1 MRIRHV
7 HAVRRCGEAFAEEAA
22 HGREGQL
29 ALLFAEGV
37 VIEARQDV
45 ALFDVAAEVVIEVVL
60 RFVVH
65 HPVVAGDKELQRRG
79 DGLGISDDAV
89 GGVVEAEQDTH
100 RDGAND
106 QRVAV
111 EIVLPRLVVG
121 EIVRLDVAVDEEV
134 AAQFVEQA
142 QAATRER
149 NIKLDLERRRSEHG
163 AAHRR
168 SVVVQPC
175 GDLHRTNALRDD
187 SDVFQP
193 DAVFALNVLHEV
205 LNIGDGAG
213 DARRIPTRARA
224 VAVPARVPGEIGKV
238 VETKLVG
245 DKHQATGMLVPP
257 VEKDDSL
264 VRAAVF
270 GGTVAVEKS
279 RTVAGSESLLL
290 FVHGDSLLRGEK
302 RRGL

>member
-1 MRIRHV
+1 MRTRHV
-7 HAVRRCGEAFAEEAA
+7 HAVRRCSEAFAQEAA

-29 ALLFAEGV
+29 ALFFAEGV
-37 VIEARQDV
+37 VIEAGQDV

-79 DGLGISDDAV
+79 DGLGIGDDAIS
-89 GGVVEAEQDTH
+89 GVVEAEQDAH
-100 RDGAND
+100 RDGADD

-121 EIVRLDVAVDEEV
+121 EVMRLDVAVDEEV
-134 AAQFVEQA
+134 AAQLVEQA
-142 QAATRER
+142 QAAARER
-149 NIKLDLERRRSEHG
+149 NIKLDLERGRSEHG

-168 SVVVQPC
+168 GIVVQPG
-175 GDLHRTNALRDD
+175 GDLHRADTLRDD
-187 SDVFQP
+187 GDIFQP
-193 DAVFALNVLHEV
+193 DAVFALNVLHEI

-213 DARRIPTRARA
+213 DAGRIPTRAGA
-224 VAVPARVPGEIGKV
+224 VTVPACVPGEISEV

-245 DKHQATGMLVPP
+245 DEHQAAGMLVPP
-257 VEKDDSL
+257 VEKDNGL

-270 GGTVAVEKS
+270 GGAVAVKKG
-279 RTVAGSESLLL
+279 RAVAGSESFLL